1 MLIFVYLTRVCLCV
15 CVCVCIIGPHS
26 SDVCG
31 AVLRRVGTEGEAV
44 CVR

>member
-1 MLIFVYLTRVCLCV
+1 MLIFVYLTRVCM